1 MSKVLGPFLS
11 FHATGNIGKS
21 LTAKQ
26 WKGIKQVIRYSK
38 PSGPPSAAQTAQ
50 RLRVH
55 NAMLSW
61 RKFLHPT
68 DAGTAWNLL
77 AKSIRPHIWG
87 YNHALKSLI
96 PQLAADADASYA
108 ISIEEKGTGKV
119 YVEMQNMDDGSAG
132 DEIGLFDVWSGSDPR
147 ALYKIG
153 SNSIFTGNVATPS
166 LGSSGDTVY
175 FRLIKSY
182 WRSGIYKITL
192 LYPEIVLDLMEYA
205 SDALA
210 QAAYVSSDAGY
221 DAWVEVAGRAGG
233 TETYIYSLAVY
244 NDKLYGGTAQN
255 GRLYEWNGSD
265 AWVEVAGK
273 LGTEIRIYS
282 LAVYNDK
289 LYGGTLPN
297 GRLYEWNGSDAWVEV
312 AGKLGTEICIY
323 SLAVYNDKLYGGTAQ
338 NGRLYEWNGSDAWV
352 EVAGQAGGTE
362 TYIYS
367 LAVYNDKLYGGTY
380 PNGRLYEWNGSD
392 AWVEVAGKLG
402 TETFILSLAVYNDK
416 LYGGTYPNGRL
427 YEWNGSDAWVEVAGK
442 LGTEDYILSLA
453 VYNDKLYGGTHPNG
467 RLYEWAF
474 NLITASESTIKTQGS
489 YSLKGIATT
498 DALNE
503 TLTRTIDP
511 TIDLSGMD
519 HIAFDVRSIRTIQP
533 LRGKLWNATGESF
546 ELGFAIT
553 ASETWQHKIIDISA
567 IPDSSKNT
575 INQISFE
582 VINADTANTFYI
594 DNMYAY

>member
-119 YVEMQNMDDGSAG
+119 YVEMQNMDDGTTG
-132 DEIGLFDVWSGSDPR
+132 DEFGLFDIWSGSDPR

-153 SNSIFTGNVATPS
+153 SNAIVTGNVATPS

-205 SDALA
+205 SDAAA
-210 QAAYVSSDAGY
+210 QAAYVSSDSGQSY
-221 DAWVEVAGRAGG
+221 GPDVMTGG
-233 TETYIYSLAVY
+233 TPTASSTHSTSDPANAVDNDDLTFWSNDGDGPPSWWKYDLGNGNGKTVRKLRLKPGHGITVRVKDFTLQGSNNDSDWDVILTGQHANNTDWETYTFANATSYRYYKINVTTSWEGLAWIQIFE
-244 NDKLYGGTAQN
+244 LEMMEAQ
-255 GRLYEWNGSD
+255 
-265 AWVEVAGK
+265 
-273 LGTEIRIYS
+273 
-282 LAVYNDK
+282 
-289 LYGGTLPN
+289 PN
-297 GRLYEWNGSDAWVEV
+297 LQSY
-312 AGKLGTEICIY
+312 
-323 SLAVYNDKLYGGTAQ
+323 
-338 NGRLYEWNGSDAWV
+338 
-352 EVAGQAGGTE
+352 
-362 TYIYS
+362 
-367 LAVYNDKLYGGTY
+367 
-380 PNGRLYEWNGSD
+380 
-392 AWVEVAGKLG
+392 
-402 TETFILSLAVYNDK
+402 
-416 LYGGTYPNGRL
+416 
-427 YEWNGSDAWVEVAGK
+427 
-442 LGTEDYILSLA
+442 
-453 VYNDKLYGGTHPNG
+453 
-467 RLYEWAF
+467 
-474 NLITASESTIKTQGS
+474 SESMIKTQGS

-498 DALNE
+498 ANVAGI
-503 TLTRTIDP
+503 LTRTIDP
-511 TIDLSGMD
+511 TIDLRGMD
-519 HIAFDVRSIRTIQP
+519 HLTFDVRSSLAGIKVAIQWRNANGWLLNSMPTIVAANVWQHVIKDIST
-533 LRGKLWNATGESF
+533 LADVNKNSINRIATGPLVAAE
-546 ELGFAIT
+546 AI
-553 ASETWQHKIIDISA
+553 
-567 IPDSSKNT
+567 
-575 INQISFE
+575 
-582 VINADTANTFYI
+582 TFYI